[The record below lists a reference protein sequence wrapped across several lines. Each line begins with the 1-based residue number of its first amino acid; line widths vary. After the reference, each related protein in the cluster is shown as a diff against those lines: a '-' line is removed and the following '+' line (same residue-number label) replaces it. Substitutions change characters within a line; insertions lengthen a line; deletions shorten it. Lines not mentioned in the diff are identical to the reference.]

1 MNPNISV
8 LTLSVA
14 AAAAL
19 TANRFVTAVGAVPA
33 ANANVLGVTRTS
45 AAAAGDL
52 VPVDVLGTAIVEA
65 SAAIS
70 AGAAVATTN
79 DGRAV
84 THSTGA
90 VVARALQAAAGAGS
104 LFEVVLIPN

>member
-33 ANANVLGVTRTS
+33 ANANVR
-45 AAAAGDL
+45 
-52 VPVDVLGTAIVEA
+52 
-65 SAAIS
+65 
-70 AGAAVATTN
+70 
-79 DGRAV
+79 
-84 THSTGA
+84 
-90 VVARALQAAAGAGS
+90 
-104 LFEVVLIPN
+104 

>member
-1 MNPNISV
+1 MNTSV
-8 LTLSVA
+8 LTLTVL

-19 TANRFVTAVGAVPA
+19 SANRFVTAGGAVPA
-33 ANANVLGVTRTS
+33 ANANVIGVTRSS
-45 AAAAGDL
+45 AGSGDL
-52 VPVDVLGTAIVEA
+52 VPVDALGTTMVEA

-70 AGAAVATTN
+70 AGAAIATTN

-90 VVARALQAAAGAGS
+90 VVARALTAAAGAGS
-104 LFEVVLIPN
+104 LIEVMLIPN

>member
-1 MNPNISV
+1 MNHSV
-8 LTLSVA
+8 QTLSILA
-14 AAAAL
+14 AATL

-33 ANANVLGVTRTS
+33 ANANVIGVTRTGGGS
-45 AAAAGDL
+45 GDL
-52 VPVDVLGTAIVEA
+52 VPVDTLGTTLVEA

-70 AGAAVATTN
+70 AGAAIATTN

-90 VVARALQAAAGAGS
+90 VVARALQAATGAGQ
-104 LFEVVLIPN
+104 LIEVALIPN